1 MKLPDAISGLNKEK
15 LLELLI
21 RYGDK
26 AVLAIVLLFS
36 CGLAWGGIDAMRS
49 KSASTARQPR
59 AIEQAAAQAD
69 THINQLKAPPQNVRG
84 KAEPLA
90 ARLDLWVSPKLAPA
104 TSAPLFDQPLFEELA
119 KRTKPEVFPIE
130 QLHATAGVAVLAV
143 ADRPANPAAAAAP
156 AAPTAPGDK
165 PADRERP
172 GAGRRPPKRPE
183 ANPADPFGAGGAQP
197 GGGPAEPPG
206 ADAER
211 PRGRITP
218 FVVVTGVVPHE
229 KQVQEYRRRFAKTS
243 YKNEKSDSPVWSE
256 YLVERT
262 EVKPGG
268 EENWQRMDLKL
279 LAKKARDEW
288 AGVQSE
294 TLPPEIFMP
303 ASGGGPQGGQGQSAG
318 ASFTSY
324 CLPLPKLVAESWG
337 PETMHPT
344 LLDVV
349 RRAWVKRTGGVP
361 DQPAPSG
368 PGVPEELGSARPDFM
383 TPEGQG
389 GGGAA
394 GGSQGPD
401 TPAGMAGDG
410 RQQADGLPL
419 RLFRF
424 VDTTVQMGRSYR
436 YRVRLSLW
444 NPNFGLE
451 VRYLND
457 SKLAENERLASAP
470 SEPSAAVRVPTTMGF
485 LARTLS
491 KADMKRF
498 KSGMLEALVI
508 AESAK
513 TGNYSLRS
521 VITEAGGLVNVDSRL
536 NKPGETRAR
545 GEDIL
550 TNAVVVDVQGRQQD
564 RGEDRAGGRSPLPPE
579 MFEMLVLQPDGS
591 FAVASV
597 AESQEVIERNIA
609 TLPVIESP
617 VKGGTPAAPGPNPAP
632 AGQITPVSPF

>member
-1 MKLPDAISGLNKEK
+1 MKLPDALSGLNKEK

-26 AVLAIVLLFS
+26 AVLAIVLLLS
-36 CGLAWGGIDAMRS
+36 CGLAWGGIDALRS
-49 KSASTARQPR
+49 KSASIARQPR
-59 AIEQAAAQAD
+59 SIDQAATLAE
-69 THINQLKAPPQNVRG
+69 THINQLKSPPQSVRG

-90 ARLDLWVSPKLAPA
+90 AKLDRWRSPKLAPA
-104 TSAPLFDQPLFEELA
+104 TSSPLFDQPLFEELA

-130 QLHATAGVAVLAV
+130 ELQATAGVAVLAV
-143 ADRPANPAAAAAP
+143 ADRQGNPAAAAAP
-156 AAPTAPGDK
+156 AG
-165 PADRERP
+165 PATP
-172 GAGRRPPKRPE
+172 AGPGRRPPKRPD
-183 ANPADPFGAGGAQP
+183 ANPADPFGGGGAQP
-197 GGGPAEPPG
+197 GGGPADPPG

-218 FVVVTGVVPHE
+218 FVVVTGLVPYE
-229 KQVQEYRRRFAKTS
+229 KQVEEYRRRFAKTS
-243 YKNEKSDSPVWSE
+243 YKNEKSDSPSWSE

-294 TLPPEIFMP
+294 ALPPEIFMP

-318 ASFTSY
+318 ASFASY

-349 RRAWVKRTGGVP
+349 RRAWVKRTAGVP
-361 DQPAPSG
+361 QPPAQSG
-368 PGVPEELGSARPDFM
+368 LEVPEEPAPAQPDSM
-383 TPEGQG
+383 TPDGQG
-389 GGGAA
+389 EGGAA
-394 GGSQGPD
+394 GGSQRPN

-410 RQQADGLPL
+410 RQQADGLPF

-436 YRVRLSLW
+436 YRVRLSLR

-451 VRYLND
+451 ARYLTD
-457 SKLAENERLASAP
+457 PKLAENDRLASAP
-470 SEPSAAVRVPTTMGF
+470 SEPSAAARVPTTMGF

-498 KSGMLEALVI
+498 KAGMLEALVI
-508 AESAK
+508 AETAK

-521 VITEAGGLVNVDSRL
+521 VITEVGGLVNVDSRL

-545 GEDIL
+545 GEDIQ
-550 TNAVVVDVQGRQQD
+550 TNAVVVDVHGRQQD
-564 RGEDRAGGRSPLPPE
+564 RAEDRAGGRSPLPPE
-579 MFEMLVLQPDGS
+579 LFEILVLQPDGS
-591 FAVASV
+591 FAAASV
-597 AESQEVIERNIA
+597 ADSQEVIDRNIA
-609 TLPVIESP
+609 TLPVLESP
-617 VKGGTPAAPGPNPAP
+617 VKGGTPAAPASNPAP